1 MTIKAVVR
9 RLLYALFSWPPSDA
23 DKRRIVSEVARQ
35 SSIRNLLGTETCEE
49 MVAAQLPNFD
59 KIITIDP
66 DDRLCSSVLKRF
78 APHPNFD
85 VANGASHQILPRV
98 LLRFSGPVLCW
109 MEGYYRKGSARGK
122 CDAPIWDELRAVFK
136 RNVHGDRVLI
146 DGAHLFALGWLSR
159 EYPSIS
165 RLRQFVSSEQ
175 PNYTV
180 EVRRDIIQIV
190 PKSAIPDLIGMYA
203 ERHTRLDVRPETGG
217 DPIAV
222 GTRITARP
230 PHRSERAQFGH
241 SAPTSGV

>member
-1 MTIKAVVR
+1 VAGRAGCACWSGASRANIGHPPIYRRSWTVVAELPLKDLKFRCAKYGKRPRDMTIKAVVR

-109 MEGYYRKGSARGK
+109 MEGYLRRPRCSGRRSNLSGRGGGPSAGLERSQ
-122 CDAPIWDELRAVFK
+122 PRRASVQSIA
-136 RNVHGDRVLI
+136 GD
-146 DGAHLFALGWLSR
+146 
-159 EYPSIS
+159 
-165 RLRQFVSSEQ
+165 
-175 PNYTV
+175 
-180 EVRRDIIQIV
+180 
-190 PKSAIPDLIGMYA
+190 
-203 ERHTRLDVRPETGG
+203 
-217 DPIAV
+217 
-222 GTRITARP
+222 
-230 PHRSERAQFGH
+230 
-241 SAPTSGV
+241 

>member
-1 MTIKAVVR
+1 MWCKACHHQGPADLQAIVDAGRREVPLKHLKFRCAKYGKRPRDMTIKAVVR

-85 VANGASHQILPRV
+85 VANGASHQILPKV

-190 PKSAIPDLIGMYA
+190 PKSAIPD
-203 ERHTRLDVRPETGG
+203 
-217 DPIAV
+217 
-222 GTRITARP
+222 
-230 PHRSERAQFGH
+230 Q
-241 SAPTSGV
+241 TSS